1 MDETSVRQ
9 REGIHWQRP
18 REAAAHLPE
27 IRWHTG
33 THNRCTGWAPAPETP
48 GRWSQS
54 DPHALSPTRRER
66 NTSSAYGDAFCTSTR
81 FLHFPKST
89 DFSLSARTQKTQR
102 HSRLT
107 EYLPVSA
114 TDSLTPTQTLCFLTR
129 KKKRY
134 CDPILIMKTCC
145 LPVVSFQCIVL
156 ERQSTIHPKT
166 LPTLC
171 RATNLRKTTSDSSQ
185 IRYTVP

>member
-1 MDETSVRQ
+1 MNISLSALFLIEDWSPMDETSVRQ

-129 KKKRY
+129 KKKTLLWSNSYNENMLLACSEFSMY
-134 CDPILIMKTCC
+134 CP
-145 LPVVSFQCIVL
+145 
-156 ERQSTIHPKT
+156 R
-166 LPTLC
+166 
-171 RATNLRKTTSDSSQ
+171 TTVDNS
-185 IRYTVP
+185 P